1 MDKPEVV
8 ILRLIIVSA
17 LAAVSTYLLVIYTL
31 WNGFKAKIILPIII
45 TVPATVI
52 ILVWIFMSIEADVFK
67 WESINN
73 LELPISCDPKNFRKI
88 RCSYRTSGIFR

>member
-8 ILRLIIVSA
+8 ILR
-17 LAAVSTYLLVIYTL
+17 
-31 WNGFKAKIILPIII
+31 F
-45 TVPATVI
+45 
-52 ILVWIFMSIEADVFK
+52 IEADVFK